1 MIDYDELMKKLKEAK
16 PQPSKN
22 TIDKKEI
29 NHYVDKVRRT
39 LLQLKLND
47 DNLDNNLSNIE
58 IEKIDAPTDKIKYK
72 LDDGSKNMSSV
83 YDNKHNRL
91 SISNLNDIIH
101 ELFHISSSNR
111 ETSGII
117 LNREFYAMNE
127 GITDMLTNMTDSN
140 YLIKYPM
147 EEACASIF
155 ILLFGS
161 EILEGYTKH
170 SFDIFIN
177 KIPFKSRAIVIN
189 FLRKL
194 DAFENLYLKY
204 LNEQKLP
211 NSSFDLF
218 ENLITTLFRL
228 CYKDN
233 QKMDQV
239 EQLLK
244 SKFNS
249 FAFSILFDKMDL
261 KNFDFDF
268 YKKSQSY
275 QR

>member
-1 MIDYDELMKKLKEAK
+1 
-16 PQPSKN
+16 
-22 TIDKKEI
+22 
-29 NHYVDKVRRT
+29 
-39 LLQLKLND
+39 
-47 DNLDNNLSNIE
+47 
-58 IEKIDAPTDKIKYK
+58 
-72 LDDGSKNMSSV
+72 MSSV
-83 YDNKHNRL
+83 YNNKHNRL

-147 EEACASIF
+147 EEACANIF
-155 ILLFGS
+155 ILLFGN

-204 LNEQKLP
+204 LNEKKLP
-211 NSSFDLF
+211 NSLFDLF

-233 QKMDQV
+233 QKMDEV

-268 YKKSQSY
+268 YKNSQSH
-275 QR
+275 QK

>member
-16 PQPSKN
+16 PQQNKN

-29 NHYVDKVRRT
+29 SPYVDKVRRT

-83 YDNKHNRL
+83 YDNKRNRL
-91 SISNLNDIIH
+91 SISDFNDIIH

-127 GITDMLTNMTDSN
+127 GITDMLSNITDSN

-155 ILLFGS
+155 ILLFGN

-194 DAFENLYLKY
+194 DTFENLYLKY
-204 LNEQKLP
+204 LNEPKLP
-211 NSSFDLF
+211 NSLFDLF
-218 ENLITTLFRL
+218 ENLVTTLFKL

-244 SKFNS
+244 SRFNS

-261 KNFDFDF
+261 KNFDFEY
-268 YKKSQSY
+268 YKNPQSP

>member
-1 MIDYDELMKKLKEAK
+1 MIDYDELMKKLKESK
-16 PQPSKN
+16 PQINKN

-47 DNLDNNLSNIE
+47 DNLDNNLSNIQ

-91 SISNLNDIIH
+91 SISSLNDIIH

-155 ILLFGS
+155 ILLFGN

-194 DAFENLYLKY
+194 DEFENLYLKY

-211 NSSFDLF
+211 NSLFGLF

-261 KNFDFDF
+261 KNFDCEY
-268 YKKSQSY
+268 YKNSQSY